1 MSSFGAVDTL
11 KRFNGSG
18 CGTRK
23 LGDVPIPRYPFM
35 GVSSTERT
43 RASIARHFMSN
54 PQSAPAV
61 LGMNSSSTYSASKRQ
76 EVRCAGHC
84 AKPRRVAASTNRQA
98 LLARQA
104 TTHSARSPRDAFPLH
119 AQNKLKFLETNV
131 EMHLPSSSP
140 ASGERLG
147 LARARPALVPA
158 SAVLAARTSASA
170 ADEEAGA
177 VSSDTE
183 ERDAAHWQA
192 LWDAE
197 NRRRGELHREVR
209 VATSDGSAEAAL
221 NEFRELAKQARPV
234 LGGALPTLSSF
245 DAEQNRS
252 RDRSTYTRELRRHY
266 GNDWKLFTAQQ
277 RIDVPTDAA
286 REGAS
291 EARRYIERVN
301 SMKVIQKRPFVHLPS
316 NGPL

>member
-43 RASIARHFMSN
+43 RASIAQHFTSN

-76 EVRCAGHC
+76 E
-84 AKPRRVAASTNRQA
+84 
-98 LLARQA
+98 
-104 TTHSARSPRDAFPLH
+104 
-119 AQNKLKFLETNV
+119 NKLKFLETNV

-158 SAVLAARTSASA
+158 SAVLAARTSAAA

-197 NRRRGELHREVR
+197 NRQRGELHREVR

-221 NEFRELAKQARPV
+221 NEFRELAKQARPA

-252 RDRSTYTRELRRHY
+252 CDRSTYTRELRRHY